1 MMTLVRSE
9 SGAFIK
15 ENTSTIVP
23 LSENGTV
30 HMQIYVDRSVVDI
43 FTDTGANSLHGLI
56 YPAKSSVG
64 LRLRSSGGEATIK
77 SLNIYEMKSAR
88 NKDYTV
94 NYTPYPSEPFTT
106 DASSRGDSNTAELI
120 LIIAAAVLGTALIG
134 LCGAGL
140 LIKKK
145 NKPEGDSE

>member
-1 MMTLVRSE
+1 
-9 SGAFIK
+9 
-15 ENTSTIVP
+15 
-23 LSENGTV
+23 
-30 HMQIYVDRSVVDI
+30 
-43 FTDTGANSLHGLI
+43 
-56 YPAKSSVG
+56 
-64 LRLRSSGGEATIK
+64 
-77 SLNIYEMKSAR
+77 MKSAW
-88 NKDYTV
+88 NENYYTF
-94 NYTPYPSEPFTT
+94 YPSEPGAA